1 MSAPL
6 PDPST
11 FSSGESGGVAG
22 VRRVSR
28 AVAGDLAL
36 NALLR
41 LRRVG
46 PRLDALAAGRPRRD
60 VLVMCVYRPGA
71 LLAVRAARELRQG
84 GHRVRL
90 AFGATADTAEPG
102 LEDATLALGMSDGKF
117 QNLNRLWAAVT
128 EDGEAPDWVLVV
140 DDDVVLPVRFI
151 DRFLALCERFSLD
164 LAQPAQTLRSHAAWR
179 ITRRRAR
186 PMLRETRF
194 VEIGPVTAF
203 SARAARELIPFPDT
217 RYGWGLELAWAA
229 VAEEHGWRRGIVD
242 ALPVR
247 HESQPVA
254 STYGHAEALA
264 EAQRFLADR
273 PYLPSA
279 EALEILAEHA
289 RLPR

>member
-22 VRRVSR
+22 VRRVTR
-28 AVAGDLAL
+28 AVAGDLTL

-41 LRRVG
+41 MRRVG
-46 PRLDALAAGRPRRD
+46 PRLDALASGRPPRE

-71 LLAVRAARELRQG
+71 LLAVRAAGELRASA
-84 GHRVRL
+84 HHVRL
-90 AFGATADTAEPG
+90 AFGATGHAVEPG
-102 LEDATLALGMSDGKF
+102 LEAATRALSMSSGKF
-117 QNLNRLWAAVT
+117 QNLNRLWA
-128 EDGEAPDWVLVV
+128 EEKGGAPDWVLMV
-140 DDDVVLPVRFI
+140 DDDVVLPARFL
-151 DRFLALCERFSLD
+151 DRFLAVCERFSLD

-186 PMLRETRF
+186 PILRETRF

-217 RYGWGLELAWAA
+217 RFGWGLELAWAA

-264 EAQRFLADR
+264 EAQRFLAER
-273 PYLPSA
+273 PYLPRA
-279 EALEILAEHA
+279 EALEVLAEHA

>member
-36 NALLR
+36 NVLLGV
-41 LRRVG
+41 RRVG
-46 PRLDALAAGRPRRD
+46 PRLDALASGRPPRD

-71 LLAVRAARELRQG
+71 LLAVRAAGELRASA
-84 GHRVRL
+84 HRVRL

-102 LEDATLALGMSDGKF
+102 LEDATLALSMSAGKF
-117 QNLNRLWAAVT
+117 QNLNRLWA
-128 EDGEAPDWVLVV
+128 GENGVPDWVLMV
-140 DDDVVLPVRFI
+140 DDDVVLPARFL
-151 DRFLALCERFSLD
+151 DRFLAVCEHFSLD

-186 PMLRETRF
+186 PILRETRF

-217 RYGWGLELAWAA
+217 RFGWGLELAWAA

-264 EAQRFLADR
+264 EAQRFLAER
-273 PYLPSA
+273 PYLPRA
-279 EALEILAEHA
+279 EALEVLAEHA